1 VGGNLRKKLSRS
13 DLNNPCWFF
22 RLRTGVFWIYL
33 EKFEPEF
40 LVNPGLTHHPTNHR
54 METTDPTNKINKD
67 LILRENLALQRT
79 ILANQTTFLSF
90 LRTSMYF
97 LVAGL
102 SIKNLLEVE
111 GGLIYQVLF
120 YVISA
125 TIFILGVF
133 NYLRQNKKINESR
146 VHVGNFKTEYEKS
159 S

>member
-1 VGGNLRKKLSRS
+1 
-13 DLNNPCWFF
+13 
-22 RLRTGVFWIYL
+22 
-33 EKFEPEF
+33 
-40 LVNPGLTHHPTNHR
+40 
-54 METTDPTNKINKD
+54 METTDPTSKINKD

-120 YVISA
+120 YLISA
-125 TIFILGVF
+125 TILFLGIF
-133 NYLRQNKKINESR
+133 NYLRQNKKIDESR
-146 VHVGNFKTEYEKS
+146 VHIGNFKTEYQKS
-159 S
+159 T